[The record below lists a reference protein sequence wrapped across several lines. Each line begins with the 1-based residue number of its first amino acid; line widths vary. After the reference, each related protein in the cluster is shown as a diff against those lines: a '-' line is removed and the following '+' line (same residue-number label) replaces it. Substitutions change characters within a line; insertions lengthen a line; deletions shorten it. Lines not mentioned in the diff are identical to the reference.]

1 MYSDDDIKKIQS
13 SKKVSQKKVNY
24 NSNPVSNKKAL
35 DEPDEDFYD
44 DFYRY
49 EKRMEDED
57 NIEEEP
63 DLETSGKKESRSKV
77 GIVLLLLIIL
87 AVVGFL
93 LIKSFTNK
101 PPEETPNPIANI
113 SEELIEINENE
124 DRKINYSFEN
134 FEDDPRANFVSSDE
148 NIATVNNEGVVHGV
162 HEGETKV
169 IISYFI
175 KDVSYQKEVSVKVNH
190 VDAPDPEPEPEPEP
204 PKPTPQPT
212 PTPTKDTTKPTL
224 TINVTN
230 GGDKWVNHDVVI
242 NVSGKD
248 NSGKVT
254 LRYAL
259 NCTNNCKYQNVS
271 GGKITIN
278 SQGQTTVII
287 QAVDPSGNTVS
298 KQAIVKIDKT
308 APTCSL
314 KVSSD
319 GTISSAIAD
328 NNGLI
333 SYFGFNSDYATDR
346 TRNKKIS
353 SAGSYTYYVQDQAG
367 NKGTCAI
374 NVKTKVQYRSRT
386 CDASHKK
393 FGSWYVRKQVY
404 ITSCGAYGK
413 SEAERAGSNW
423 YRTRSEVSSSNCS
436 GQSPC
441 YYCTAYARN
450 ITGCNWGSEAWGPY
464 QDAEISSSTTV
475 QVDKSTVYYQ

>member
-1 MYSDDDIKKIQS
+1 MYSDDDAKKVKS
-13 SKKVSQKKVNY
+13 NKTVSQKKVNY
-24 NSNPVSNKKAL
+24 NTNPNSNRRAL
-35 DEPDEDFYD
+35 IEQDEDFYD

-49 EKRMEDED
+49 EKRMEDD

-63 DLETSGKKESRSKV
+63 DFDTEENKESRSKI
-77 GIVLLLLIIL
+77 GIVILLLIIL

-93 LIKSFTNK
+93 LAKSFLNK
-101 PPEETPNPIANI
+101 PEEKTPAPIANI
-113 SEELIEINENE
+113 SDELVELNENE

-134 FEDDPRANFVSSDE
+134 FEDDPRASFVSSDE

-175 KDVSYQKEVSVKVNH
+175 KDVSYQKEVNVKVNH
-190 VDAPDPEPEPEPEP
+190 VEAPAPEPEPEPEP
-204 PKPTPQPT
+204 PKPTPTPT
-212 PTPTKDTTKPTL
+212 PTPAKDTTKPTL
-224 TINVTN
+224 TVNVTN
-230 GGDKWVNHDVVI
+230 GGDNWVNHDVVI

-259 NCTNNCKYQNVS
+259 NCSSNCKYQNVS
-271 GGKITIN
+271 GGKITVS
-278 SQGQTTVII
+278 SQGQTSVMI
-287 QAVDPSGNTVS
+287 QAVDPSGNSVS
-298 KQAIVKIDKT
+298 KQVNVKIDKT

-314 KVSSD
+314 KVSTD
-319 GTISSAIAD
+319 GTISATISD

-333 SYFGFNSDYATDR
+333 SYYGFNSDYATDR

-353 SAGSYTYYVQDQAG
+353 SAGSYTYYVKDQAG
-367 NKGTCAI
+367 NKGACAI
-374 NVKTKVQYRSRT
+374 KVNAKIQYRSRT
-386 CDASHKK
+386 CDNTHKT

-413 SEAERAGSNW
+413 GEAERAGSNW
-423 YRTRSEVSSSNCS
+423 YRTRSEVAASNCG

-450 ITGCNWGSEAWGPY
+450 ITGCNWGNEAWSAY
-464 QDAEISSSTTV
+464 QDAEIASSTTV
-475 QVDKSTVYYQ
+475 QVEKATIYYQ